1 MILVLFVIGLLLSL
15 VLSFVRMPEF
25 FKNEDVFLCI
35 LGIVG
40 IILGIVSVGF
50 FVVYVI
56 F

>member
-1 MILVLFVIGLLLSL
+1 MVLILFVIGLLVSL

-25 FKNEDVFLCI
+25 FENDDVFLCI

-40 IILGIVSVGF
+40 IILGIVTVGF